1 MSKTSELDMAITEL
15 LRCGEA
21 LISVAYAL
29 RGMFNS
35 EATESQGQAQ
45 PEARAYSL
53 EDVRALLLSKNR
65 VGFREEVKA
74 LLLKHGAERL
84 TDIEPSEYAAIM
96 AEAEVLGNG

>member
-15 LRCGEA
+15 LRCGEE
-21 LISVAYAL
+21 LIRVADAL
-29 RGMFNS
+29 RGMFSNDT
-35 EATESQGQAQ
+35 TEPQEQEQ

-53 EDVRALLLSKNR
+53 EDVRALLLAKNR
-65 VGFREEVKA
+65 AGFREEVKA

-84 TDIEPSEYAAIM
+84 TDVDPSEYAALM